1 MAITNQIINGGVFM
15 FFKIPTLVYFEDNCV
30 INHQNELCQYGKKAL
45 IVMGKSS
52 ARKNG
57 SFADVLKA
65 LDNNSIAYEVFDEVE
80 QNPSLESIEKAYLAN
95 KDKGID
101 FVIGIGG
108 GSSSDSAKAI
118 AVMLKYHFNDTQL
131 LFEKPACNDSLA
143 VVAVATTC
151 GTGSEVTA
159 ASVLTDN
166 VNKRKA
172 SMSYRIYPKLALLDS
187 KYLTYL
193 PYRSIRFT
201 AVDALSHLIESVISS
216 KATTI
221 SDMISYEG
229 LRAFSKNKAALL
241 DQSLL
246 TKEVYDNLLYVS
258 LIGGMAIAH
267 CGTNLPHG
275 LSYTLT
281 YHNNI
286 PHGQACGYFLYGL
299 MKYADQKTV
308 NLVLQALQFADLQ
321 QFKQFIVEVAM
332 LEKLDDNLLEL
343 AVQEIKNN
351 KNKLSYCP
359 YKVDEELL
367 KKVAFSLWK
376 D

>member
-1 MAITNQIINGGVFM
+1 M
-15 FFKIPTLVYFEDNCV
+15 FFKLPTLVYFEDNCV
-30 INHQNELCQYGKKAL
+30 LNHQDELAQFGKKAL

-57 SFADVLKA
+57 SFADVVKVLQAKQV
-65 LDNNSIAYEVFDEVE
+65 SYEIFDEVQ
-80 QNPSLESIEKAYLAN
+80 QNPSLESIEKAYLQN
-95 KDKGID
+95 KDKNIE

-108 GSSSDSAKAI
+108 GSSMDSAKAI
-118 AVMLKYHFNDTQL
+118 AVMLKYHIDDPQK
-131 LFEKPACNDSLA
+131 LFAKPICNDSLPL
-143 VVAVATTC
+143 VAIATTC

-166 VNKRKA
+166 LHQRKA

-187 KYLTYL
+187 KYLTCL
-193 PYRSIRFT
+193 PYTSIRFT
-201 AVDALSHLIESVISS
+201 AIDALSHLIESIISS

-229 LRAFSKNKAALL
+229 LRAFSKNKPALL
-241 DQSLL
+241 DEKKL
-246 TKEVYDNLLYVS
+246 TKEVYDNLLYAS

-281 YHNNI
+281 YHKQI

-299 MKYADQKTV
+299 MKYADEETV
-308 NLVLQALQFADLQ
+308 AKILAALEFSNLE
-321 QFKQFIVEVAM
+321 QFKAFIVESGQLV
-332 LEKLDDNLLEL
+332 KLDDDLLNL
-343 AVQEIKNN
+343 AVEELKDNE
-351 KNKLSYCP
+351 KKLSYCP
-359 YKVDEELL
+359 YPVDEQLL
-367 KKVAFSLWK
+367 SKVAFSLWK